1 MVSLIREDD
10 RKIMAEANFVKN
22 AVLYKDLF
30 AFYDAYSFILSQ
42 DKQKLPNYCFLNNG
56 NYCLEGICLLIKDYS
71 SELGFES
78 IKLTIDYLKVL
89 YYTIASYS
97 KDGNLPD
104 KSIIEHEF
112 EEYKKASEEISFST
126 RIEFNKADD
135 KFLDAKSSY
144 DKLSDSY
151 GRKIFSSKILN
162 VLSIVF
168 LIAGIIFAGTSISLY
183 LGGVVSMAI
192 AIVLAC
198 IFLVFGIGLYVILKV
213 ISRRQDSEAGEMAY
227 TMQGK
232 KKSKDELESN
242 RLSYLDKYNR
252 ITGEK
257 YEYTTNFGELF
268 NSYRDKLSPEEILK
282 KSREYRLLSYNIR
295 LDILA
300 IASNQEREEREIIDR
315 ILRVTKDNSKEQ
327 FSAIYKEISKKD
339 WLLYSNVV
347 RIEFLKKFADISAT
361 TFNWNIESNDEIIR
375 PFGIDIKAISKEKVV
390 YLKSRD
396 GLFVTSTLD
405 KFTGTKYFKSLKEL
419 DMVDINN
426 LEKIRNVKMEFY
438 SHFFDYEKTKGYN
451 NLFYSDKIEDG
462 IKISDDILSST
473 AKIPTFVLLKLKLIE
488 SKLRL
493 GNSDNPVVKQISE
506 FINKLDG
513 IEDARVL
520 ETKKQEEEKQVES
533 QDVQIEEIN
542 EYSVKYSV
550 EGTTFTGYKLSSI

>member
-542 EYSVKYSV
+542 DYSVKYSV